1 MKNLLGKWN
10 IYLIFLYI
18 TVILLFKENAFAGGT
33 VFVSTSPS
41 GASIYFDGGY
51 VGSSPVSLGGI
62 PPGTHSVSA
71 SMSGYETGY
80 TSVTVEEGL
89 DAYASITLYP
99 LPEPTAVPTKR
110 PSKGTLYIG
119 SDPPGASISI
129 DGAGYGIA
137 PTSVSLSPGSH
148 TVSFYLEG
156 YESSYRRVYIEGGG
170 STSVSATLIKS
181 LKPGKLVITSTPAEA
196 DVYIDNNKKG
206 KTSFSK
212 DMNPGKYTVKLIKQ
226 NYKPFVQ
233 EVKIEEEKTFTLIA
247 KLIGKPGVIIIKNKP
262 EGATVFIDGKD
273 KADVVELPGVP
284 TGAHLIEIKKEG
296 HENYSKEF
304 SLKPGQKLVID
315 VTMEKLPEI
324 TPALEPT
331 FTPVSEEVT
340 PTALVEPNSSLPFI
354 DNKYLLILLFVVLFL
369 FLGGVIAFLTLFH
382 KRKKKAI
389 PDEKNKPRI
398 FKGKRTGEVIK
409 SDEVEIVREFSVESL
424 LDASEVQEDDEDD
437 EESPPY
443 RPIGPYRESVK
454 SIYPSSVEDMS
465 PFEEKIQSISGF
477 KPYKDKED
485 TIEEE
490 PKNIPRRPHYNTYD
504 MEQEEPVADK
514 EESCY
519 RKDGFDLKGE
529 IGNNYGG
536 LSIPQVRRPSSEEE
550 VYEERQR
557 LEIKRPFTGGREKE
571 YYEEPSRLEVR
582 RPSSEEEVYK
592 ERQRLE
598 IKRPFTGGREE
609 EYYEEPSRL
618 EVRRPSSEEEVY
630 EERQRV
636 EKRTVEIQVEPYL
649 ERPRLN
655 VKKPITQSTVQESMI
670 RPQITPVDINPEL
683 VTEKRKEFS
692 KGFLKPKRETREVS
706 EGIFPRSISRE
717 TADVGLKSQETY
729 DVGDKIEKKFMPVSA
744 EQITTPTNELEP
756 RMTSVVKEELPYK
769 TYMRQN
775 NLNQTDETSE
785 IEEILKRVYLSTK
798 RQVPAR
804 AHMILG
810 DYEIIEKIGSG
821 SMAKVYKAKR
831 NFTNEIVAVKIPY
844 EHLLNDEDFINR
856 FFQEANKCKEINH
869 PNIAK
874 VYDAASNE
882 DCIYMIMEFVDAMT
896 LREILRL
903 SGITNMDV
911 LWSINFIIKICEGL
925 NYLHSK
931 RIIHSDI
938 KPENI
943 MVSPTGELKIMDYV
957 TFKSVAQ
964 IGPTKGGFFAGTP
977 HYMPPEVLSK
987 DGVDERSDI
996 YSLGIVFY
1004 ELITGGVPFSG
1015 SNPLVIMKKHKEEEP
1030 LLLRK
1035 IVPSIPEEIEKIV
1048 LKMIAKAPRD
1058 RFSSVRVVSA
1068 LLSGYLTMRA
1078 TDKNYLKPKPFN
1090 YASDSYD
1097 NLNP

>member
-1 MKNLLGKWN
+1 M
-10 IYLIFLYI
+10 
-18 TVILLFKENAFAGGT
+18 
-33 VFVSTSPS
+33 
-41 GASIYFDGGY
+41 
-51 VGSSPVSLGGI
+51 
-62 PPGTHSVSA
+62 
-71 SMSGYETGY
+71 
-80 TSVTVEEGL
+80 
-89 DAYASITLYP
+89 
-99 LPEPTAVPTKR
+99 
-110 PSKGTLYIG
+110 
-119 SDPPGASISI
+119 
-129 DGAGYGIA
+129 
-137 PTSVSLSPGSH
+137 
-148 TVSFYLEG
+148 
-156 YESSYRRVYIEGGG
+156 
-170 STSVSATLIKS
+170 
-181 LKPGKLVITSTPAEA
+181 
-196 DVYIDNNKKG
+196 
-206 KTSFSK
+206 
-212 DMNPGKYTVKLIKQ
+212 
-226 NYKPFVQ
+226 Q

-536 LSIPQVRRPSSEEE
+536 LSIPQ
-550 VYEERQR
+550 
-557 LEIKRPFTGGREKE
+557 
-571 YYEEPSRLEVR
+571 
-582 RPSSEEEVYK
+582 
-592 ERQRLE
+592 
-598 IKRPFTGGREE
+598 
-609 EYYEEPSRL
+609 
-618 EVRRPSSEEEVY
+618 VRRPSSEEEVY

>member
-557 LEIKRPFTGGREKE
+557 
-571 YYEEPSRLEVR
+571 
-582 RPSSEEEVYK
+582 
-592 ERQRLE
+592 
-598 IKRPFTGGREE
+598 
-609 EYYEEPSRL
+609 
-618 EVRRPSSEEEVY
+618 
-630 EERQRV
+630 V